1 MNSPQYRL
9 ERLLDE
15 YRLLEEARAKWA
27 STDDITDVLKQKKF
41 VGFAAELFCAVL
53 VEHAKSHGDITLGLE
68 VLDNG

>member
-9 ERLLDE
+9 ERLLSE
-15 YRLLEEARAKWA
+15 YRALQEAQVKFAGTA
-27 STDDITDVLKQKKF
+27 DLTDVRKQEKY
-41 VGFAAELFCAVL
+41 VGFAARLFCAVL